1 MLQLSD
7 IYSVHAYV
15 YNVGAINLLDLQ
27 SKMSSLTKESA
38 DCYKRASKFQADI
51 GLQFIQN
58 LAPDVGSKVLDLG
71 CGTGFLA
78 VALSKCVGPE
88 GKVTAVDP
96 DEDRLV
102 LAQQN
107 YAAHNISFM
116 VGDDKTF
123 PKSQYDLVFAN
134 CVVHWIDDKF
144 ALFNRIYQ
152 NLKPGGKF
160 AFTTGKGPVLAKGIM
175 DKLLGAG
182 VLDNLFPNTAT
193 FLSPAEYCTLATLVG
208 FEVASTEVK
217 EIPWT
222 FKSVNT
228 VIDYYFGLLQGDLDH
243 ASINPQ
249 SLEYCRDKY
258 DKDLSNRVDS
268 QDMLHVVL
276 VKPLIN

>member
-1 MLQLSD
+1 MLSD
-7 IYSVHAYV
+7 MYCVYVYV
-15 YNVGAINLLDLQ
+15 YNVGTINLLDLQ
-27 SKMSSLTKESA
+27 GEMSSQAKTSA
-38 DCYKRASKFQADI
+38 DCYKRASTFQADI
-51 GLQFIQN
+51 GLQFIQK
-58 LAPDVGSKVLDLG
+58 LAPDLGSIVLDLG

-78 VALSKCVGPE
+78 TALSKHVGPE

-96 DEDRLV
+96 DENRLV

-107 YAAHNISFM
+107 YAADNISFM

-123 PKSQYDLVFAN
+123 PNNQYDLVFAN

-144 ALFNRIYQ
+144 ALFNCVYQ

-175 DKLLGAG
+175 DELLGAG
-182 VLDNLFPNTAT
+182 VLDNLFPNNAT
-193 FLSPAEYCTLATLVG
+193 FLSPAEYNTLAALVG

-217 EIPWT
+217 EILWT
-222 FKSVNT
+222 FKSVDT

-249 SLEYCRDKY
+249 CLECCRDKY
-258 DKDLSNRVDS
+258 DKDLPNWVDP
-268 QDMLHVVL
+268 QDMLHIVL
-276 VKPLIN
+276 VKPLIS